1 MKKWPIF
8 SNLRAFVGCLV
19 IPCLVQFTLIASSNR
34 CPTRVVAQKYLPLT
48 IIIILFF
55 MGKSTP
61 ILYLFKYNRVKFF
74 TRRPGQP
81 PGRYEHMFYE
91 EGKEKRLDVSVCTPL
106 HQVSLLVLISIKYI
120 HTESFLL
127 NHSINHL

>member
-1 MKKWPIF
+1 MTIILYQISVILSRSF
-8 SNLRAFVGCLV
+8 SHHFEKFIRSILAIEEQSL
-19 IPCLVQFTLIASSNR
+19 S
-34 CPTRVVAQKYLPLT
+34 LT

-55 MGKSTP
+55 IGKSTP
-61 ILYLFKYNRVKFF
+61 ILYLLTYNRVKFF

-81 PGRYEHMFYE
+81 SGRHEHMFYE
-91 EGKEKRLDVSVCTPL
+91 EEKEKRLNVSVCTPL

-120 HTESFLL
+120 HIESFLL